1 MTIEVV
7 SGTGATFEYDPL
19 QDRESNT
26 GYNDGRP
33 SAALPRRSRDIVG
46 HWEVDTVLGPGR
58 PCILSLVERKTGYV
72 VIGKL

>member
-33 SAALPRRSRDIVG
+33 SAALPRRSRDIVR
-46 HWEVDTVLGPGR
+46 HHIR
-58 PCILSLVERKTGYV
+58 ERGNPV
-72 VIGKL
+72 GEGI